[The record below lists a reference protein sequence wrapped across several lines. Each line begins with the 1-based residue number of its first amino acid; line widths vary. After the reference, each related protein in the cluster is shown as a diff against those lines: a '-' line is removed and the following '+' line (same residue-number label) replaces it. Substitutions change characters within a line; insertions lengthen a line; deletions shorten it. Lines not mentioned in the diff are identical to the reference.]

1 MCFRYLQRNFCP
13 QLVGTTLLRWR
24 AEKSL
29 KHYSRSL
36 LACQL
41 AAVNGP
47 TGRRLDIY
55 SHRSSLLPGRW
66 RLQELTEEQID
77 RQTDSQR
84 DAQTGG
90 QTERLPDNCDDVSRN
105 FASLKRE
112 RENLR
117 QVPQFSDSVIYHS
130 FSVELEKLY
139 LFAGRWFQ
147 TVALFRAF
155 FISLNWQKKRE
166 NNKLL

>member
-47 TGRRLDIY
+47 TARRLDIY

-84 DAQTGG
+84 DAETGG

-105 FASLKRE
+105 FARQRE
-112 RENLR
+112 RTRGRCLSSATVSFITVSQWNLKNYIYL
-117 QVPQFSDSVIYHS
+117 QDADFKQSPFFGPFS
-130 FSVELEKLY
+130 
-139 LFAGRWFQ
+139 
-147 TVALFRAF
+147 
-155 FISLNWQKKRE
+155 
-166 NNKLL
+166 